1 MTRGEV
7 RVVLELES
15 GSAETISG
23 VLVGPS
29 GEGRP
34 FYGWIR
40 LIALLDSA
48 RTKERRRDAATGG
61 NTR

>member
-1 MTRGEV
+1 
-7 RVVLELES
+7 VLELES

-34 FYGWIR
+34 FYGWIS

-48 RTKERRRDAATGG
+48 RTTEPRREAAKGG
-61 NTR
+61 DPR